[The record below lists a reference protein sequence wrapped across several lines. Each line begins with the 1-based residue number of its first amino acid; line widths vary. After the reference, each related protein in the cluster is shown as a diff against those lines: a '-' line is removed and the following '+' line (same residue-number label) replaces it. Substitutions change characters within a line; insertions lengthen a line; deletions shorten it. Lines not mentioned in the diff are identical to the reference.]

1 MRYMNGTLSSSRP
14 AHCNVCYTC
23 NKFRLKPAELREK
36 RLKQNASMNGESNL
50 GQWTMRICD
59 FMVDHLGE
67 WVSGFE
73 IVVVS
78 LCFFRQCMSL
88 FEGR

>member
-36 RLKQNASMNGESNL
+36 RLRQNASMNGESNL

-78 LCFFRQCMSL
+78 LFFLAMY
-88 FEGR
+88 EPV

>member
-1 MRYMNGTLSSSRP
+1 
-14 AHCNVCYTC
+14 
-23 NKFRLKPAELREK
+23 
-36 RLKQNASMNGESNL
+36 MNGESNL

-78 LCFFRQCMSL
+78 LCFVVRVD
-88 FEGR
+88 ETTGRSEMAISE